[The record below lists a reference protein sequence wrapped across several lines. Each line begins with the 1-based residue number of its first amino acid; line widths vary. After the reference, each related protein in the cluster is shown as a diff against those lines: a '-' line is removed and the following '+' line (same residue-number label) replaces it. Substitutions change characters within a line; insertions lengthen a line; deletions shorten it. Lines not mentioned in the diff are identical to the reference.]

1 MILTHFYYDF
11 IFVIDVEIKRY
22 NQKKKKKRKIE
33 IIRGCEDLKDT
44 ASMLD
49 KEKNFSK
56 WKM

>member
-49 KEKNFSK
+49 KEKKFF
-56 WKM
+56 